1 MWRKATIVALFGGIA
16 AALGH
21 APFHLWYAAFP
32 GFVAIVWAVSVAA
45 TPKRAFGTAWV
56 AGAAYFAVTLHWIV
70 EPFLVDAAT
79 HGWMAPGALIL
90 LAGGLALFW
99 GLAAS
104 VAHWLGGS
112 PVANAFVFAFSLT
125 AAELL
130 RGHVATG
137 FPWSMPA
144 YIWAETPLRASV
156 AYTGSYGLTAL
167 TLVAAAGFAIAP
179 RSLLAPVAAAISL
192 GGLFAAGQAR
202 LDDGSDAVALGRV
215 GIVHPNI
222 PQDEKWNR
230 EKVPGHIDRL
240 LALTRESAMADE
252 AADLVVWP
260 EAAVVYPLDMAE
272 SILTAASDAADGT
285 SVLLGI
291 NRREGEAWYNSM
303 VQVGAGGT
311 PDEIYDKVH
320 LVPFGEYI
328 PFQLGFLR
336 AMAAT
341 TSNGFS
347 SGERVRLLDTPLG
360 KALPLICY
368 EGIFPRHPFRADARA
383 DYFLL
388 MTNDAWFG
396 TFAGPFQHF
405 DQARFRAAEHGLPV
419 VRVANSGVSTVIDRF
434 GEPAETLGLDETG
447 YRGFTVNSGPPTLY
461 ARLGDLPLIIFLG
474 LLGTVLWVIRRR
486 NAIANDPAS
495 V

>member
-1 MWRKATIVALFGGIA
+1 MPRKATIVALFGGVA

-21 APFHLWYAAFP
+21 APFHLWFAAFP
-32 GFVAIVWAVSVAA
+32 GFVAIAWAVSVAT
-45 TPKRAFGTAWV
+45 TPKRAFGTAWI

-90 LAGGLALFW
+90 MAGGLALFW

-104 VAHWLGGS
+104 VAHWLGTS
-112 PVANAFVFAFSLT
+112 PVATAFVFAFSLT

-167 TLVAAAGFAIAP
+167 TLVAAAG
-179 RSLLAPVAAAISL
+179 LAVARRGVLGPVAAVLVL
-192 GGLFAAGQAR
+192 GGLFVAGQAR
-202 LDDGSDAVALGRV
+202 LDDGTEQVALGRV

-222 PQDEKWNR
+222 PQHEKWKR
-230 EKVPGHIDRL
+230 ERVPGHIDRL
-240 LALTRESAMADE
+240 LALTRESATAE
-252 AADLVVWP
+252 GAADLVVWP
-260 EAAVVYPLDMAE
+260 EAAVVYPLDIAE
-272 SILTAASDAADGT
+272 NILAAASEASGGT
-285 SVLLGI
+285 PVMLGI

-303 VQVGAGGT
+303 VQVGAGGS
-311 PDEIYDKVH
+311 PDAVYDKVH

-328 PFQLGFLR
+328 PFRLGFLR

-341 TSNGFS
+341 NSNGFS

-368 EGIFPRHPFRADARA
+368 EGIFPRHPFRADERA

-434 GEPAETLGLDETG
+434 GDPAETLGLGEMG
-447 YRGFTVNSGPPTLY
+447 YRAFAVHSGPPTLY
-461 ARLGDLPLIIFLG
+461 ARTGDLPLILFLA

>member
-1 MWRKATIVALFGGIA
+1 MATLVALLGGGA

-21 APFHLWYAAFP
+21 APFHFWFLALLGFAA
-32 GFVAIVWAVSVAA
+32 VIWAVSVA
-45 TPKRAFGTAWV
+45 TTRRKAFWAGWI
-56 AGAAYFAVTLHWIV
+56 AGATYFAVTLHWIV

-99 GLAAS
+99 GLAAL
-104 VAHWLGGS
+104 VAVWLGGA
-112 PVANAFVFAFSLT
+112 PVATALVLVFSLT

-130 RGHVATG
+130 RGHVFTG
-137 FPWSMPA
+137 FPWSLPA
-144 YIWAETPLRASV
+144 YIWAETPVRLAV

-167 TLVAAAGFAIAP
+167 TLLAAAFLAIAQ
-179 RSLLAPVAAAISL
+179 RRLWGPVAAALLL
-192 GGLFAAGQAR
+192 GGLLVAGQAR
-202 LDDGSDAVALGRV
+202 MNGDSEVTDLGRV

-222 PQDEKWNR
+222 PQNEKWVR

-240 LALTRESAMADE
+240 LALTRNST
-252 AADLVVWP
+252 AATEPVDLVVWP
-260 EAAVVYPLDMAE
+260 EAAVVYPLDVAGG
-272 SILTAASDAADGT
+272 ILAAASEAAAGT
-285 SVLLGI
+285 PVMLGI
-291 NRREGEAWYNSM
+291 NRREGEAAFNSM
-303 VQVGAGGT
+303 VQVGAGGVV
-311 PDEIYDKVH
+311 EQAYDKVH

-328 PFQLGFLR
+328 PFRLGFLR

-347 SGERVRLLDTPLG
+347 SGEWVRLIETPLG
-360 KALPLICY
+360 LALPLICY
-368 EGIFPRHPFRADARA
+368 EGIFPGHAFRADARA

-396 TFAGPFQHF
+396 TFAGPFQHY

-434 GEPAETLGLDETG
+434 GEPAETLGLGEVG
-447 YRGFTVNSGPPTLY
+447 YRDYAVRSGPPTPY
-461 ARLGDLPLIIFLG
+461 AQFGDLPLIIFLAFI
-474 LLGTVLWVIRRR
+474 GTVLWVAKRR